1 MYIIARQGTRVPESV
16 HVYTIKNA
24 HIDICKYVSID
35 KGLCSR
41 FNVKFVT
48 VSGVYDQFG
57 RTKGNESERTP
68 SWVVPDHFQ
77 SSLQ

>member
-1 MYIIARQGTRVPESV
+1 MYIIARQGTHVPESV
-16 HVYTIKNA
+16 HVYTIKND

-35 KGLCSR
+35 KCLCSR
-41 FNVKFVT
+41 FNIRFVT
-48 VSGVYDQFG
+48 VSGVYVQFG
-57 RTKGNESERTP
+57 RMKGNESERTP

>member
-24 HIDICKYVSID
+24 HIDICKYASID

-41 FNVKFVT
+41 FDVKFVT
-48 VSGVYDQFG
+48 ASGVCSVWRKRKPTSQTY
-57 RTKGNESERTP
+57 TVAVCS
-68 SWVVPDHFQ
+68 
-77 SSLQ
+77 